1 MTKVALRYIYNF
13 DDDLTD
19 LVSAKSA
26 VKGLAV
32 LSAPIAV
39 FRSKLPKGLGM

>member
-26 VKGLAV
+26 VKASISMEV
-32 LSAPIAV
+32 
-39 FRSKLPKGLGM
+39 